1 MKMRWI
7 LLLLAF
13 NCFLSQLTF
22 AEPPEPADLPT
33 ERAAFFQKL
42 TTPFMRVIER
52 GSPYY
57 DEGLEQEIWI
67 LKLIRHPS
75 WQWLPTGKPQWSS
88 TECSGSEFQKT
99 ILEKTGPKFSE
110 VADAYEKFLKR
121 CAPEMETG
129 WNDIFTNA
137 AASMILQMEPNR
149 HPFARHVMFNLPNG
163 ILLKGLLFM
172 KADQKKRPLIVFRT
186 GIFSNTQNFNPERF
200 LVMQAFEQGPFNM
213 LVLESMSGSEFV
225 KHNEAFAWGGFDEGL
240 QNFLVARELQHASQP
255 ISRFIDSVHLLG
267 MSMGSHGILY
277 ANLLNDLNPRS
288 DKTKV
293 VNSTL
298 AYCPLLNMRDTLDY
312 HMSQGFS
319 MDIMNYWASR
329 RLPELSQRF
338 PEAKGD
344 NFIPEILKVLESN
357 YQGALLSEK
366 GKLPDILVPPVD
378 KEGFWQRNDFW
389 PAYKNI
395 QTPAMIFATVKDPV
409 VSWFINSGRI
419 ADGRMKFPDSNLKM
433 FSFAQG
439 FHCSFAVSYDWSR
452 FADLLQ
458 TYYLKFSPKF
468 HLQEKVSKFPLTAE
482 ALEFVRNLKEPVLD
496 IDFEIPEG
504 AAAANVT
511 VVIKKSPR
519 PPWLERFSQPKMKF
533 QLPLS
538 EMDFP
543 IEGYVRN
550 RYESVMLRRWAYQ
563 NVSATVAGSDI
574 VFTWKIARQ

>member
-1 MKMRWI
+1 MKNSLLI
-7 LLLLAF
+7 ALLLF
-13 NCFLSQLTF
+13 NCFSFSVAL
-22 AEPPEPADLPT
+22 ADPPEPEDLPT
-33 ERAAFFQKL
+33 ERAKFFHQL
-42 TTPFMRVIER
+42 NSPFMQVIEK
-52 GSPYY
+52 GSPYF

-67 LKLIRHPS
+67 LKLIRHPA
-75 WQWLPTGKPQWSS
+75 WQWRPTGKPQWSS
-88 TECSGSEFQKT
+88 PECSGTEFRRRVLKP
-99 ILEKTGPKFSE
+99 EAPVFSE
-110 VADAYEKFLKR
+110 VARTYEDFLKR

-137 AASMILQMEPNR
+137 ATSMILQMEPNR
-149 HPFARHVMFNLPNG
+149 HPFARHVMFKMPNG

-172 KADQKKRPLIVFRT
+172 KGDQKKRPLIIFRT

-200 LVMQAFEQGPFNM
+200 LVMQGFEQSPFNM

-240 QNFLVARELQHASQP
+240 QNFLIARELQNAKEP
-255 ISRFIDSVHLLG
+255 MAKYVDSVHLLG

-277 ANLLNDLNPRS
+277 ASLLNQLNPQPNNSR
-288 DKTKV
+288 V
-293 VNSTL
+293 VQSAM

-319 MDIMNYWASR
+319 MDLMNYWSSR

-344 NFIPEILKVLESN
+344 NFIPEILKVLEAN
-357 YQGALLSEK
+357 YKGSLMAEN
-366 GKLPDILVPPVD
+366 GKLPGINLPPVSR
-378 KEGFWQRNDFW
+378 EGFWERNDYW

-395 QTPAMIFATVKDPV
+395 QTPTMIFATLHDPV

-439 FHCSFAVSYDWSR
+439 YHCSFAVAYDWSR

-458 TYYLKFSPKF
+458 TYYLRYSPKF
-468 HLQEKVSKFPLTAE
+468 QLEEKIAKFPLTKE
-482 ALEFVRNLKEPVLD
+482 ALEFVRNLKAPVLD

-511 VVIKKSPR
+511 VVFKKSPR
-519 PPWLERFSQPKMKF
+519 PPWLERFAQPEMKL

-543 IEGYVRN
+543 VESFVRN

-563 NVSATVAGSDI
+563 NISATVTGSDI
-574 VFTWKIARQ
+574 VFHWAVAR